1 MSKLPDVVF
10 VLGGP
15 GAGKGTQCQFIV
27 QVSYSFISHACFF
40 VLLDIFIKAV
50 LNILLSVCIL
60 EFLDLQTFFEYER
73 SCVSVNK

>member
-27 QVSYSFISHACFF
+27 QVSYSFVSHVCFLM
-40 VLLDIFIKAV
+40 LLDIFIKAA
-50 LNILLSVCIL
+50 LNFLLSVRIL
-60 EFLDLQTFFEYER
+60 EFLDL
-73 SCVSVNK
+73 